1 MNKIIFAFLLALTST
16 AFVSAQTDE
25 KIKGD
30 RNVTIKQTNIDPFN
44 SIIVGEDFS
53 VEIIYN
59 SVPSVEVEADSNL
72 HELIIFDVVN
82 GTLTFQ
88 TSKKIT
94 SSKRMNIKVNYTD
107 ILENIEVIENGEIRS
122 LTSLELKNSVL
133 KTSGSSRAYL
143 NIKTDEFNYT
153 ASDKA
158 KAKLNINATNAT
170 VILNDNVKIE
180 ALLNS
185 KTAKI
190 DLYQRASAKLEGTI
204 DETTQLRL
212 DNSASFNG
220 KELLTATCNL
230 ITDMSSSATIRVN
243 DSITIEAS
251 GNSEVYL
258 YNTPKIT
265 LTKLIGNS
273 KLQAK
278 ER

>member
-44 SIIVGEDFS
+44 SIVVGEDFS

-59 SVPSVEVEADSNL
+59 SVASVEVEADSNL
-72 HELIIFDVVN
+72 HEHIIFDVVN
-82 GTLTFQ
+82 GTLTFK
-88 TSKKIT
+88 TIKSIT

-143 NIKTDEFNYT
+143 NIKTTEFNYT
-153 ASDKA
+153 ASDKS
-158 KAKLNINATNAT
+158 KAKLNINATNAII
-170 VILNDNVKIE
+170 VLNDNVKIE

-185 KTAKI
+185 KSAKI

-204 DETTQLRL
+204 ETTQLRL

-220 KELLTATCNL
+220 KEFLTTTCNL
-230 ITDMSSSATIRVN
+230 VTDMSSSATIRVN